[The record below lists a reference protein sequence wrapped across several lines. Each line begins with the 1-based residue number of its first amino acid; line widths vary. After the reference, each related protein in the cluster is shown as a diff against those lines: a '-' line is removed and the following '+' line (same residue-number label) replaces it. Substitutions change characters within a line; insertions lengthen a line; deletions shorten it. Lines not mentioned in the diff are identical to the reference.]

1 MLSVH
6 SKRATMDF
14 SLLTVP
20 SVPERALQSSS
31 SLQVQNT
38 SLLHT
43 VPPRSVPSGNDSVCV
58 CAGVCV
64 DALNS
69 KPLLCQEIVRLC
81 PVYSLLL

>member
-43 VPPRSVPSGNDSVCV
+43 VPPRSVPSGNDSGCVCV
-58 CAGVCV
+58 G
-64 DALNS
+64 ALNS